1 VESYS
6 PPIANCYIIWLRW
19 TAGTFL

>member
-6 PPIANCYIIWLRW
+6 PPAANCYIIWLRRN
-19 TAGTFL
+19 AGTFL